1 MIRPYTPAD
10 KNELVAVLQLNI
22 PAYFHPDE
30 ESDYQTYLAQ
40 HLEDYFVVTESSGR
54 IIGAGGINYVAG
66 QTEAR
71 ISWDIIHPD
80 FQGKGIGTQLML
92 HRIEHIKQKPSIRR
106 ITVRTSQLVYPFYEK
121 MGFVLERTE
130 KDFWAKGFDLY
141 QMKMTLD

>member
-1 MIRPYTPAD
+1 MIRAYTPAD
-10 KNELVAVLQLNI
+10 EGELIALLQLNI
-22 PAYFHPDE
+22 PRYFHPDE
-30 ESDYQTYLAQ
+30 ESDFVAYLLQ
-40 HLEDYFVVTESSGR
+40 FREDYFVMEENRR

-66 QTEAR
+66 QPEAR

-80 FQGKGIGTQLML
+80 FQGQGIGTQLML
-92 HRIEHIKQKPSIRR
+92 HRINHIKQMPTIRR

-141 QMKMTLD
+141 QLKMTLD